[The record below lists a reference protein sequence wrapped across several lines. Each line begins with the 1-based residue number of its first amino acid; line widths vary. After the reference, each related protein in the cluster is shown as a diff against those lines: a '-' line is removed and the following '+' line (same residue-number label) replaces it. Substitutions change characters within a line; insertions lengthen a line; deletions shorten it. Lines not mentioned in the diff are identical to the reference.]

1 VVEQKRYQRL
11 AGTKEIVIV
20 SISTN
25 VKGHNTS
32 KALDLFWI
40 QFSHASSICICSCKV
55 STVHYNK
62 MF

>member
-32 KALDLFWI
+32 KALDRFWSNSIFACFFNMYLFL
-40 QFSHASSICICSCKV
+40 QSKHNAL
-55 STVHYNK
+55 
-62 MF
+62 